1 MRHRLPAVMADQ
13 FHGAV
18 IAANGSGN
26 YGHVAQVV
34 LTDIHP
40 QTFEG
45 IWIWFYAYEAA
56 STYLWF
62 SPQSEH
68 ANVSADIDHRIV
80 VLQLETRMGVLPALK
95 GFPAQVFGDSP
106 HCRGGE
112 VTSLPVGKAKHQ
124 TFTHSWSRD
133 RT

>member
-13 FHGAV
+13 FHSAV
-18 IAANGSGN
+18 IATSGSGN

-45 IWIWFYAYEAA
+45 IWIWFYAYETT
-56 STYLWF
+56 SGDLRF

-80 VLQLETRMGVLPALK
+80 DLQLETPMRVLPAFK
-95 GFPAQVFGDSP
+95 GFPAQVFGDGP

-124 TFTHSWSRD
+124 TFTHS
-133 RT
+133 